1 MIIGYTRISTPSQN
15 DQLQRDALERA
26 GAERIFSD
34 VGTGSSFERPG
45 LKAALEFARDS
56 QDEVVV
62 WKLDRLGRHVGEIIG
77 TVDDLGRRGIGFRS
91 LTENLSADTASS
103 RLLFTIVAALA
114 QAEKDVLIER
124 VNAGLDA
131 ARRRGVRLGR
141 PNALTPEKEKM
152 AAALLR
158 EGSMSVRAIAAQ
170 VGVSAPTIY
179 RSFPGGKSAVQ
190 AG

>member
-15 DQLQRDALERA
+15 DQLQRDALQRA
-26 GAERIFSD
+26 GAEQIFSD

-45 LKAALEFARDS
+45 LKSALQFARAG
-56 QDEVVV
+56 DEVVV

-91 LTENLSADTASS
+91 LTENLSADSASS
-103 RLLFTIVAALA
+103 KLLFTIVAALA
-114 QAEKDVLIER
+114 QAEKDVLVER

-141 PNALTPEKEKM
+141 PNALTPDKEKM

-170 VGVSAPTIY
+170 VGVSPPTIY
-179 RSFPGGKSAVQ
+179 RTFPGGKAAIQ
-190 AG
+190 GG

>member
-26 GAERIFSD
+26 GAEQIFSD

-45 LKAALEFARDS
+45 LKSALQFARTG
-56 QDEVVV
+56 DEVVV

-91 LTENLSADTASS
+91 LTENLSADSASS

-114 QAEKDVLIER
+114 QAEKDVLVER

-141 PNALTPEKEKM
+141 PNALTPDKQKM
-152 AAALLR
+152 ALALLR
-158 EGSMSVRAIAAQ
+158 EGSMSIREIAKKC
-170 VGVSAPTIY
+170 GVSAPTIY
-179 RSFPGGKSAVQ
+179 RAFPGGKAAIQ
-190 AG
+190 GA

>member
-26 GAERIFSD
+26 GAERIYSD

-91 LTENLSADTASS
+91 LTENLSADSASS
-103 RLLFTIVAALA
+103 RLLFSVIAALA
-114 QAEKDVLIER
+114 QAERDFLIER

-141 PNALTPEKEKM
+141 PNALTPDKEKM
-152 AAALLR
+152 ALALLR
-158 EGSMSVRAIAAQ
+158 EGSMSIREIAKKC
-170 VGVSAPTIY
+170 GVSAPTIY
-179 RSFPGGKSAVQ
+179 RAFPGGKAAIQ
-190 AG
+190 GA

>member
-15 DQLQRDALERA
+15 DQLQRDALEAA

-34 VGTGSSFERPG
+34 VGTGVSFQRPG
-45 LKAALEFARDS
+45 LAMALS
-56 QDEVVV
+56 QLRKSDELVV
-62 WKLDRLGRHVGEIIG
+62 WKLDRLSRNLRGIIEV
-77 TVDDLGRRGIGFRS
+77 VDDLGRRGIGFRS
-91 LTENLSADTASS
+91 LTENLSADSASS
-103 RLLFTIVAALA
+103 KLLFTIVAALA
-114 QAEKDVLIER
+114 QAERDVLVER

-141 PNALTPEKEKM
+141 PNALTPDKEKM

-158 EGSMSVRAIAAQ
+158 EGSMSVRAIAAH
-170 VGVSAPTIY
+170 VGVSPPTIY
-179 RSFPGGKSAVQ
+179 RRFPAGKAGVQ

>member
-26 GAERIFSD
+26 GAEQIFSD

-45 LKAALEFARDS
+45 LKSALQFARTG
-56 QDEVVV
+56 DEVVV
-62 WKLDRLGRHVGEIIG
+62 WKIDRLGRNVSAIIG

-91 LTENLSADTASS
+91 LTENLSADSASS
-103 RLLFTIVAALA
+103 RLLFSVIAALA
-114 QAEKDVLIER
+114 QAERDFLIER

-170 VGVSAPTIY
+170 VGVSPPTIY
-179 RSFPGGKSAVQ
+179 RAFPGGKSAIQ